1 MLEKLK
7 GYRFPWKLIYH
18 CIYLYHRF
26 SHSYRD
32 IEEMMFLRG
41 IQISYESIRQ
51 WCLKLSY
58 KFTEVLKKKQS
69 TRSDKWNLDEMYLRI
84 NGEKY
89 VLWRAVD
96 SNGYELDILI
106 QKRKNKTAAIRFLK
120 QILGSNP
127 EPRVIITDKLNSYT
141 KPIKH
146 ICPNSEHRRHKG
158 LNNRVEN
165 AHQPTRRREKSMIK
179 MKSVSNAQHML
190 SLMGTLRNF
199 FSTNVGR
206 YKNPAQ
212 VRRDKLSSAISMWQ
226 DVASQVRCA

>member
-106 QKRKNKTAAIRFLK
+106 
-120 QILGSNP
+120 
-127 EPRVIITDKLNSYT
+127 
-141 KPIKH
+141 
-146 ICPNSEHRRHKG
+146 
-158 LNNRVEN
+158 
-165 AHQPTRRREKSMIK
+165 
-179 MKSVSNAQHML
+179 
-190 SLMGTLRNF
+190 
-199 FSTNVGR
+199 
-206 YKNPAQ
+206 
-212 VRRDKLSSAISMWQ
+212 
-226 DVASQVRCA
+226 